1 MAATRNR
8 FFIPY
13 VREFFGNIL
22 LVIRQCNTCLEEN
35 NDGDQAELLARRVEQ
50 YLRVMHQRITESR
63 PDLYPLHFDLEQLMV
78 SIRQILERLEGLSSD
93 NDNVED
99 ENRATGTDGNL
110 CSTVPNGHAG
120 RPAFLRTE
128 DQIRGLREGADFRW
142 SDIARILG
150 VSTRTLSHHR
160 QGFGMPV
167 GQEHNFSQITDFALD
182 NVIRNVLTLA
192 PQSGVGL
199 VRGALRSRGL

>member
-1 MAATRNR
+1 
-8 FFIPY
+8 
-13 VREFFGNIL
+13 
-22 LVIRQCNTCLEEN
+22 
-35 NDGDQAELLARRVEQ
+35 
-50 YLRVMHQRITESR
+50 
-63 PDLYPLHFDLEQLMV
+63 MV
-78 SIRQILERLEGLSSD
+78 SIRQILERLEGLYSD

-110 CSTVPNGHAG
+110 CSTVPNGRAG
-120 RPAFLRTE
+120 RPAFLITE
-128 DQIRGLREGADFRW
+128 EQIRGLREGADFRW

-150 VSTRTLSHHR
+150 VSTRTLSRHR

-182 NVIRNVLTLA
+182 NVIRDVLTLA

-199 VRGALRSRGL
+199 FCGALRSRGLRVQRHRVIAALQRLDPVTSALRQTRRIIRRTYNVPCPNPLW